1 MTKRKIKLKM
11 IAAVILLLLF
21 GVLIYAVRNVDV
33 QSIGPKNSEIGF
45 ATINKA
51 VNDLFG
57 THLIWYNITDWLGV
71 AAILIAFGFACLG
84 LYQLISRKSLK
95 KVDADLYLLGAFYAV
110 IMGVYVFFEI
120 CIINYRPIILYK
132 DLEASFPSSHTMI
145 VLCIMSTAIFQFNRR
160 IHNNIVK
167 KDIVKKAVNGA
178 SILLIAITIIGRLI
192 SGVHWFTDILGGL
205 LIGTS
210 LILFYIALVQTLDKS
225 QYVVQN
231 QIDN

>member
-1 MTKRKIKLKM
+1 M

-33 QSIGPKNSEIGF
+33 QSIGPKDSEIGF
-45 ATINKA
+45 ATLNKA

-57 THLIWYNITDWLGV
+57 THLIWYNITDW
-71 AAILIAFGFACLG
+71 LG

-120 CIINYRPIILYK
+120 CIINYRPIILYT

-167 KDIVKKAVNGA
+167 KVVNGA

-210 LILFYIALVQTLDKS
+210 LILFYIALVQILDKS

>member
-1 MTKRKIKLKM
+1 MIKI
-11 IAAVILLLLF
+11 IGSVSTTRGQCNYQEDRGILHVS
-21 GVLIYAVRNVDV
+21 GEE
-33 QSIGPKNSEIGF
+33 GPM
-45 ATINKA
+45 
-51 VNDLFG
+51 V
-57 THLIWYNITDWLGV
+57 LGV
-71 AAILIAFGFACLG
+71 FDGHSTSFASDYCRRHMRTVV
-84 LYQLISRKSLK
+84 YQLISRKSLK
-95 KVDADLYLLGAFYAV
+95 KVDADLYLLGALYAV

-120 CIINYRPIILYK
+120 CIINYRPIILYV

-167 KDIVKKAVNGA
+167 KAVNGA
-178 SILLIAITIIGRLI
+178 SILLIAITIIVRLI
-192 SGVHWFTDILGGL
+192 SGVHWFTDIIGGL

-210 LILFYIALVQTLDKS
+210 LILFYIALVQILDKS

>member
-1 MTKRKIKLKM
+1 M

-33 QSIGPKNSEIGF
+33 QPIGPKNSEIGF
-45 ATINKA
+45 ATLNKA

-57 THLIWYNITDWLGV
+57 THSIWYNITDWLGV

-167 KDIVKKAVNGA
+167 KAVNGA

-210 LILFYIALVQTLDKS
+210 LLLF
-225 QYVVQN
+225 
-231 QIDN
+231 

>member
-21 GVLIYAVRNVDV
+21 GMLIYAVRNVDV

-45 ATINKA
+45 AALNKA

-84 LYQLISRKSLK
+84 FYQLISRKSLK

-120 CIINYRPIILYK
+120 CIINYRPIILYT

-167 KDIVKKAVNGA
+167 KAVNGA

-192 SGVHWFTDILGGL
+192 SGVHWFTDIIGGL

-210 LILFYIALVQTLDKS
+210 LILFYIALVQILDKS

>member
-1 MTKRKIKLKM
+1 M
-11 IAAVILLLLF
+11 
-21 GVLIYAVRNVDV
+21 
-33 QSIGPKNSEIGF
+33 
-45 ATINKA
+45 
-51 VNDLFG
+51 
-57 THLIWYNITDWLGV
+57 IWYNITDWLGV

-84 LYQLISRKSLK
+84 FYQLISRKSLK

-120 CIINYRPIILYK
+120 CIINYRPIILYTDLERFITIYRQIISARPIILYT

-145 VLCIMSTAIFQFNRR
+145 VLCIMSTAIFQFSRR
-160 IHNNIVK
+160 IRNN
-167 KDIVKKAVNGA
+167 IVKKAVNGA

-192 SGVHWFTDILGGL
+192 SGVHWFTDIIGGL

-210 LILFYIALVQTLDKS
+210 LILFYIALVQILDKL